1 MATPTARSGLLRAN
15 LTVASGTALSR
26 LTGLIRIIVFG
37 VVVGQTA
44 LADAYD
50 MANNAP
56 NVVYELLLGGIL
68 AATLVPLFTRHLQDE
83 NDDAVNAIASVS
95 VVVLGLITAVS
106 IVLAPLIF
114 RVFSLNTTDQIDA
127 DVFRTAGTALTRL
140 FLIQIFFYGVTS
152 IITAILNARKLFFA
166 AAWTPVLANI
176 VTIATLLGI
185 RNVSDVD
192 PPTLAEVVDNESLQ
206 WLLGM
211 GSTSGIIVMTLGMFI
226 ALRRSGTQ
234 LRWNFDLSHSA
245 VKQLLRLSGWAIGY
259 VAANQVALVV
269 IKNLAQPGS
278 GNVDAYS
285 KAYTFFS
292 LPHGLL
298 AVSIATTFVPEL
310 ARAASQRDG
319 QEFDRKFLSG
329 IRLTAL
335 ATIPASIILFFFAE
349 PVVELLLQY
358 GNFDASATTNT
369 ARALSGLAIGLSGFS
384 IYLFVL
390 RGFYSYGDT
399 RTPFFINLFENALNI
414 VLAIVLVEKYDVL
427 GLGLAFSF
435 AYLVSAVLAFVILR
449 RKTSRLKLLAN

>member
-83 NDDAVNAIASVS
+83 NDDAVSAIASVS
-95 VVVLGLITAVS
+95 VVVLGIITAVS
-106 IVLAPLIF
+106 IGLAPLIF
-114 RVFSLNTTDQIDA
+114 RVFSLNTADQIDA
-127 DVFRTAGTALTRL
+127 DIFRTAGTALTRL
-140 FLIQIFFYGVTS
+140 FLIQVFFYGVTS

-192 PPTLAEVVDNESLQ
+192 PPTLTEVVDNESLQ

-226 ALRRSGTQ
+226 ALRRSGTK

-414 VLAIVLVEKYDVL
+414 VLAIVLVERYDVL

>member
-176 VTIATLLGI
+176 VTITTLLGI
-185 RNVSDVD
+185 RNVSEVD

-226 ALRRSGTQ
+226 ALRHSGIQ
-234 LRWNFDLSHSA
+234 LRWNFDMSHSA

-259 VAANQVALVV
+259 VVANQVALVV

-414 VLAIVLVEKYDVL
+414 VLAIVLVERYDVL

>member
-114 RVFSLNTTDQIDA
+114 RVFSLNTADQINA
-127 DVFRTAGTALTRL
+127 DVFSTAGTALTRL

-185 RNVSDVD
+185 RNVSEVD
-192 PPTLAEVVDNESLQ
+192 PPTLAEVVDNDSLQ

-226 ALRRSGTQ
+226 ALRHSGTQ

>member
-68 AATLVPLFTRHLQDE
+68 AATLVPLFTRHLQDDD
-83 NDDAVNAIASVS
+83 DDAVNAIASVS

-114 RVFSLNTTDQIDA
+114 RVFSLNTADQIDA
-127 DVFRTAGTALTRL
+127 NVFRTAGTALTRL

-226 ALRRSGTQ
+226 ALRRSGTK

-335 ATIPASIILFFFAE
+335 ATIPASIVLFFLAK
-349 PVVELLLQY
+349 PIVELLLQY

-414 VLAIVLVEKYDVL
+414 VLAIVLVERYDVL

-435 AYLVSAVLAFVILR
+435 AYLVSAVLAFIILR
-449 RKTSRLKLLAN
+449 RKTSRLKLLSN

>member
-26 LTGLIRIIVFG
+26 FTGLIRIIVFG

-83 NDDAVNAIASVS
+83 NDDAVSAIASVS
-95 VVVLGLITAVS
+95 VVVLGIITAVS
-106 IVLAPLIF
+106 IGLAPLIF
-114 RVFSLNTTDQIDA
+114 RVFSLNTADQIDA
-127 DVFRTAGTALTRL
+127 DIFRTAGTVLTRL
-140 FLIQIFFYGVTS
+140 FLIQVFFYGVTS

-176 VTIATLLGI
+176 VTITTLLGI
-185 RNVSDVD
+185 RNVSEVD

-226 ALRRSGTQ
+226 ALRHSGTQ

-449 RKTSRLKLLAN
+449 RKTNRLKLLAN

>member
-1 MATPTARSGLLRAN
+1 M
-15 LTVASGTALSR
+15 
-26 LTGLIRIIVFG
+26 
-37 VVVGQTA
+37 VGQTA

-50 MANNAP
+50 VANNAP

-68 AATLVPLFTRHLQDE
+68 AATLVPLFTRYFLDDD
-83 NDDAVNAIASVS
+83 DDAVSAIASVS
-95 VVVLGLITAVS
+95 VVVLGVITAVS
-106 IVLAPLIF
+106 VGLAPLIF
-114 RVFSLNTTDQIDA
+114 RVFSLNTADQIDA
-127 DVFRTAGTALTRL
+127 DVFRSAGTALTRL

-152 IITAILNARKLFFA
+152 ISTAILNARKLFFA

-176 VTIATLLGI
+176 VTIATLLCI
-185 RNVSDVD
+185 RRVSTVN
-192 PPTLAEVVDNESLQ
+192 PPTLTEVIDNKSLQ

-211 GSTSGIIVMTLGMFI
+211 GSTSGIIVMTLGMLI
-226 ALRRSGTQ
+226 ALRRNGSQ

-259 VAANQVALVV
+259 IAANQVALVV

-335 ATIPASIILFFFAE
+335 ATIPASIILFFLAK
-349 PVVELLLQY
+349 PIVELLLQY

-399 RTPFFINLFENALNI
+399 RTPFFINLFENTLNI
-414 VLAIVLVEKYDVL
+414 VLAIALVEKYDVL
-427 GLGLAFSF
+427 GLGLAFSL
-435 AYLVSAVLAFVILR
+435 AYLVSAVLAFAILR
-449 RKTSRLKLLAN
+449 RKTNRLKILAN

>member
-68 AATLVPLFTRHLQDE
+68 AATLVPLFTRHLQDDD
-83 NDDAVNAIASVS
+83 DDAVNAIASVS

-176 VTIATLLGI
+176 VTITTLLGI
-185 RNVSDVD
+185 RNVSEVD

-259 VAANQVALVV
+259 VVANQVALVV

-414 VLAIVLVEKYDVL
+414 VLAIVLVERYDVL

>member
-192 PPTLAEVVDNESLQ
+192 PPTLTEVVDNDSLQ

-226 ALRRSGTQ
+226 ALRHSGIQ
-234 LRWNFDLSHSA
+234 LRWNFDMSHSA

-259 VAANQVALVV
+259 VVANQVALVV

-335 ATIPASIILFFFAE
+335 ATIPPSIILFFFAE

-414 VLAIVLVEKYDVL
+414 VLAIVLVERYDVL

>member
-68 AATLVPLFTRHLQDE
+68 AATLVPLFTRHLQDDD
-83 NDDAVNAIASVS
+83 DDAVNAIASVS
-95 VVVLGLITAVS
+95 VVVLGVITAVS
-106 IVLAPLIF
+106 VVLAPLIF
-114 RVFSLNTTDQIDA
+114 RVFSLNTADQIDA

-176 VTIATLLGI
+176 VTIATLLCV
-185 RNVSDVD
+185 RRVSNVD
-192 PPTLAEVVDNESLQ
+192 PPTLAEVVDNKSLQ
-206 WLLGM
+206 WLLGI

-234 LRWNFDLSHSA
+234 LGWNFDLSHSA

-310 ARAASQRDG
+310 ARAASQRNSH
-319 QEFDRKFLSG
+319 EFDRKFLSG

-358 GNFDASATTNT
+358 GNFDSSATTNT

-414 VLAIVLVEKYDVL
+414 VLAIVLVKKYDVL

-449 RKTSRLKLLAN
+449 QKTNQFKTLAN

>member
-83 NDDAVNAIASVS
+83 NDDAVSAIASVS
-95 VVVLGLITAVS
+95 VVVLGIITAVS
-106 IVLAPLIF
+106 IGLAPLIF
-114 RVFSLNTTDQIDA
+114 RVFSLNTADQIDA
-127 DVFRTAGTALTRL
+127 DIFRTAGTVLTRL

-185 RNVSDVD
+185 RSVSNVD

-226 ALRRSGTQ
+226 ALRRSGTK

-259 VAANQVALVV
+259 VVANQVALVV

>member
-83 NDDAVNAIASVS
+83 NDDAVSAIASVS
-95 VVVLGLITAVS
+95 VVVLGIITAVS
-106 IVLAPLIF
+106 IGLAPLIF
-114 RVFSLNTTDQIDA
+114 RVFSLNTADQIDA
-127 DVFRTAGTALTRL
+127 DIFRTAGTALTRL
-140 FLIQIFFYGVTS
+140 FLIQVFFYGVTS

-192 PPTLAEVVDNESLQ
+192 PPTLTEVVDNDSLQ

-226 ALRRSGTQ
+226 ALRHSGTQ

-335 ATIPASIILFFFAE
+335 ATIPASIVLFFLAK
-349 PVVELLLQY
+349 PIVELLLQY

-414 VLAIVLVEKYDVL
+414 VLAIVLVERYDVL

>member
-83 NDDAVNAIASVS
+83 NDDAVSAIASVS
-95 VVVLGLITAVS
+95 VVVLGIITAVS
-106 IVLAPLIF
+106 IGLAPLIF
-114 RVFSLNTTDQIDA
+114 RVFSLNTADQIDA

-226 ALRRSGTQ
+226 ALRHSGTQ

-414 VLAIVLVEKYDVL
+414 VLAIVLVERYDVL

-449 RKTSRLKLLAN
+449 RKTNRLKLLAN

>member
-140 FLIQIFFYGVTS
+140 FLIQVFFYGVTS

-192 PPTLAEVVDNESLQ
+192 PPTLTEVVDNDSLQ

-226 ALRRSGTQ
+226 ALRHSGTQ

-414 VLAIVLVEKYDVL
+414 VLAIVLVERYDVL

-435 AYLVSAVLAFVILR
+435 AYLVSAVLAFVVLR

>member
-114 RVFSLNTTDQIDA
+114 RVFSLNTADQIDA

-176 VTIATLLGI
+176 VTIATLLCI
-185 RNVSDVD
+185 RSVSNFD
-192 PPTLAEVVDNESLQ
+192 PPTLAEVVDNQSLQ

-226 ALRRSGTQ
+226 ALRRSGTK

-414 VLAIVLVEKYDVL
+414 VLAIVLVERYDVL